1 MSVNRAGWV
10 VAFGFSALAASAA
23 VDSEQA
29 QGTSVVLDAEVIRR
43 IDAVFAPW
51 NTTSSPGC
59 AIGVSRAGALV
70 FSRGY
75 GMANLEYDVAISP
88 ESIFHVASISK
99 QFAAFSV
106 ALLAADGKLS
116 LDDEVRKHLPEIPDF
131 GKRIT
136 IRHLM
141 HHTSGL
147 RDQWTLQ
154 NYAGWRE
161 DDVITEADVLQMAAR
176 QRGLNFDP
184 GAEYL
189 YSNTGFTL
197 LGAIVKRVSG
207 QSLREFTEAR
217 IFAPLG
223 MSRTHFHNDH
233 TMIVRQRT
241 SAYQP
246 RPDGGFRISIPVFDT
261 DGATSLFTTVG
272 DLLRWEQNYVDAK
285 VGGRTLVDEAQV
297 SGRLND
303 GSPAGYGW
311 GLAVGAYRGVRA
323 IGHGGADAGYRA
335 DVIRFPDHDLAIAAF
350 CNLSTIA
357 PGELTRQVADVLL
370 PASALAPLPAPTT
383 PSADALQLAGVY
395 WNPVTDDVRRIT
407 VVDGTLRAGPTGP
420 ALLTLGDGRFTTGP
434 RGGEVRF
441 PPAPPSNDQELHLL
455 APPLAPAVF
464 KRLPPV
470 GAQVDLTPFAGR
482 YHSSELEV
490 TYDVAVVDQTLVIA
504 RPRIANLV
512 VSPIGADR
520 FAGASGSPTVTF
532 QRDRHQRERDDDQHG
547 SCAAPAVHAR
557 RRGAADVARPLTG

>member
-1 MSVNRAGWV
+1 MSMP
-10 VAFGFSALAASAA
+10 LAASQTPAA
-23 VDSEQA
+23 A
-29 QGTSVVLDAEVIRR
+29 PLDAETVGR

-51 NTTSSPGC
+51 NTTASPGC
-59 AIGVSRAGALV
+59 ALGVSRNGRVIYA
-70 FSRGY
+70 RGY
-75 GMANLEYDVAISP
+75 GMANLEYDAAISP

-116 LDDEVRKHLPEIPDF
+116 LDDDVRKHLPELPDF
-131 GKRIT
+131 GRPIT
-136 IRHLM
+136 VRHLM

-161 DDVITEADVLQMAAR
+161 DDVITQADVLQMAAR

-197 LGAIVKRVSG
+197 LGAIVQRISG
-207 QSLREFTEAR
+207 QSLRAFADAR
-217 IFAPLG
+217 IFVPLG
-223 MSRTHFHNDH
+223 MTRTHFHDDH
-233 TMIVRQRT
+233 TMIVRGRT

-272 DLLRWEQNYVDAK
+272 DLLRWEQNFVDVT
-285 VGGRTLVDEAQV
+285 VGGRTLIDQAQV

-303 GSPAGYGW
+303 GTEAGYGW
-311 GLAVGAYRGVRA
+311 GLAVGTYRGVRTV
-323 IGHGGADAGYRA
+323 GHGGADAGYRS
-335 DVIRFPDHDLAIAAF
+335 DVVRFPDHDLAIAAF
-350 CNLSTIA
+350 CNLSTTN
-357 PGELTRQVADVLL
+357 PGDLTRQVADVLL

-383 PSADALQLAGVY
+383 PPAVEALQALAGVY
-395 WNPVTDDVRRIT
+395 WNPVTDDVRRVT
-407 VVDGTLRAGPTGP
+407 VVDGALRGGGGPP
-420 ALLTLGDGRFTTGP
+420 LLAFGDGRFRAGP

-441 PPAPPSNDQELHLL
+441 PPAAQAVDQELHLL

-470 GAQVDLTPFAGR
+470 AAPVDLAQFSGR
-482 YHSSELEV
+482 YHSSELGV
-490 TYDVAVVDQTLVIA
+490 TYDVAVVDQTLVIE
-504 RPRIANLV
+504 RPRIANIV

-532 QRDRHQRERDDDQHG
+532 QRT
-547 SCAAPAVHAR
+547 AAGVIGMTISMGRVR
-557 RRGAADVARPLTG
+557 RLPFTRAGEARPTSPGR